1 MSFALSLARLAA
13 RAKRAGIDRV
23 VLQTL
28 TVGETLTLIREAD
41 KERRAWERL
50 ADMRS
55 ASQMALLANCHR
67 KKGTRAYKPADFMP
81 ADEDEEDA
89 RELTDAE
96 QEAQLIQMA
105 RTLGAA

>member
-28 TVGETLTLIREAD
+28 TVGEALTLIREAD

-81 ADEDEEDA
+81 PDDEEDT
-89 RELTDAE
+89 REPTDEE
-96 QEAQLIQMA
+96 QEQQLIQMA